1 MILQSKKQRNETF
14 RGQAMAKYYKED
26 LLNILKECY
35 SIEQLQEVM
44 HIDASD
50 KDNLIDVLRLGLKK
64 EDLNVILFN
73 SQNITEEALEN
84 YRKPNQRRNS
94 VIIYREVPLGRNSSQ
109 DDLSNYSEIQEQNQV
124 ENIIENETLDD
135 PPKIQYENILLTR
148 DDSKLILLTREELK
162 TILAPREEF
171 IDNSFNEEGILA
183 PREEVTDDFCDVGEN
198 VAIQDDLK
206 IILAP
211 RDDSKLILAPRE
223 EFIDNSFNAEGIFAT
238 REENSEIIVAREKE
252 KDIIDI
258 QEETIVNQSVDENTR
273 ETFLLS
279 LNRIRNISQTKEKF
293 QERLK
298 GLVRNSV
305 DFYEKT
311 KSTYRQTDK
320 NYQFYK
326 DHIVP
331 MAKYHNIPLE
341 PYLARDQSEPLYF
354 DRKSRLLRRKI
365 QN

>member
-1 MILQSKKQRNETF
+1 M
-14 RGQAMAKYYKED
+14 
-26 LLNILKECY
+26 
-35 SIEQLQEVM
+35 
-44 HIDASD
+44 
-50 KDNLIDVLRLGLKK
+50 
-64 EDLNVILFN
+64 
-73 SQNITEEALEN
+73 
-84 YRKPNQRRNS
+84 
-94 VIIYREVPLGRNSSQ
+94 
-109 DDLSNYSEIQEQNQV
+109 
-124 ENIIENETLDD
+124 ENIIENETIGY
-135 PPKIQYENILLTR
+135 PPEIQYENILLPR
-148 DDSKLILLTREELK
+148 DDSKLTLLTRDDFKL
-162 TILAPREEF
+162 ILAPREEF
-171 IDNSFNEEGILA
+171 IDNSFNAEGILA

-198 VAIQDDLK
+198 IAIQDDLK
-206 IILAP
+206 IILAQ

-298 GLVRNSV
+298 GLVRNNV
-305 DFYEKT
+305 AFFEKQ
-311 KSTYRQTDK
+311 KSSYRQTDK

-341 PYLARDQSEPLYF
+341 PYLARAQAEPLRF
-354 DRKSRLLRRKI
+354 DGNGRRVKSRM
-365 QN
+365 